1 MALLKEDEFKKML
14 SSSKFESVYL
24 LYGEEKFLVSHYTDL
39 LTKKVAPII
48 NEFNFHLFDDDAD
61 ISDISVAVNVM
72 PFMSERNVVK
82 IVDFDFNKFNKDDY
96 DAFLKILKN
105 IPDTTIVII
114 TMPTLDEKQA
124 KKKEDDEEKGKKSFA
139 KLKDYVTKHGVCV
152 NFEHRA
158 ELKLEKTLCK
168 WAKDGNSKMS
178 ELTASKLIN
187 FVGTDLT
194 SLHSEVEKLCA
205 FANGEEITEEMIEK
219 LVTKNLEAQ
228 IFSLFDFIVRGQSD
242 KAMTTLSTL
251 FFQNEAPIAI
261 ITILSNA
268 YVDFYRAKVARES
281 SIFPDDFAK
290 ELKYPSNRV
299 WVLKNM
305 LNKYGYVTTS
315 AIRKSIEEI
324 TNVYERL
331 VSVSTNAQTELEK
344 LVAKLILFAK
354 DKTDE

>member
-1 MALLKEDEFKKML
+1 MALLKEDDFKKLL
-14 SSSKFESVYL
+14 SSEISENIFL
-24 LYGEEKFLVSHYTDL
+24 LYGEEKYLVSHYTDL

-61 ISDISVAVNVM
+61 ISDICVAVNVM

-96 DAFLKILKN
+96 DSFAKLLKN
-105 IPDTTIVII
+105 IPDTTVLII

-124 KKKEDDEEKGKKSFA
+124 KNKEDDEEKGKKSFA

-168 WAKDGNSKMS
+168 WAKDGNAKMS
-178 ELTASKLIN
+178 ELTASKLIEY
-187 FVGTDLT
+187 VGTDLT
-194 SLHSEVEKLCA
+194 SLHSEVEKLSA
-205 FANGEEITEEMIEK
+205 FANGEEITIEMIEK

-228 IFSLFDFIVRGQSD
+228 IFSLFDFIIKGQSD

-268 YVDFYRAKVARES
+268 YVDFYRAKIARES
-281 SIFPDDFAK
+281 SIFPDNFAK

-299 WVLKNM
+299 WVLGNM
-305 LNKYGYVTTS
+305 LKKYSFVTTS

-331 VSVSTNAQTELEK
+331 VSVSTNPQTELEK

-354 DKTDE
+354 DKFDD